1 MKSYHFTTRHAKKRF
16 SLKDWFL
23 STSFRVSL
31 IVGVMLLSVLYLIQ
45 TNAVSTKGFEISE
58 LERQIRVLEYDVRKI
73 NVEVA
78 TYRSM
83 ESVEM
88 RLADLD
94 LVASQQVQ
102 YLTPA
107 GNPVARR

>member
-1 MKSYHFTTRHAKKRF
+1 MKSYQFTTRHAKKRF
-16 SLKDWFL
+16 SLKEWFL
-23 STSFRVSL
+23 STSCRLSL
-31 IVGVMLLSVLYLIQ
+31 IAMVFILGIMYLLE

-73 NVEVA
+73 NVQVA
-78 TYRSM
+78 SHRSL
-83 ESVEM
+83 ESVEK
-88 RLADLD
+88 RLAELD
-94 LVASQQVQ
+94 LVAAEQVQ